1 MLVGDLDP
9 ERAVEQ
15 VGEALGGW
23 TSPGEAGE
31 LPALPVLTGRDLLLV
46 DRPGTVQSQLRFSC
60 AAVPRSD
67 PRYPALQL
75 ANLVLGGYFS
85 SRLVENLREDK
96 GYTYSASSYLE
107 FNPSGATL
115 LVETD
120 VATDVTAAAVLETRY
135 ELARL
140 SAVPPTEAEIDSA
153 RRYAIGS
160 MLISLDSQP
169 GLAGTLAGLAGVGL
183 DASWFVHPGF
193 AGGGHLGT
201 GGRRGCRILH
211 PHRVHR
217 GSGCGC
223 VHGLDQT
230 TRPRRDRAAVSFE
243 LVEPPWLSRA
253 TVDRSELLRLDAA
266 RILAGWPKARMV
278 VVNDQGRAAVRQHGT
293 GEFTLVTKPAMDFG
307 DAPPTGAALLGE
319 QDQVAYWAVRG
330 APSLI
335 DGDDPSEWQDLRAR
349 GSHLDSTSVGLLVTA
364 VAVLGWHDEA
374 RFCARCGSGTEP
386 NHAGWARVC
395 TCCKHEEYP
404 RIDPAIICLVHDGA
418 DKVLLAR
425 QPAWPPGRYSVLAGF
440 VEAGESLRPASHARS
455 TRKSASRSVT
465 SVTLAVRLGPF
476 HDH

>member
-1 MLVGDLDP
+1 VTVMTGAATTTAHRSALQIGRTSAGPRPLPPLGVQRTVADLELVDRTLPSGLRVIAVARRTVPTVEMRFRVPFAGAEPTRAARAELVASALLTGTARRSRVEIDDELAGIGGELGASVDPERLLISGNGLAAGLPQLLDVLADLLTASAYPDGDFERERERLVERITVARSQPRTIAREALQRRRYGDHPVTRETPLADDVAVVAAADVRELHRNSVLPSGSTLVLVGDLDP

-23 TSPGEAGE
+23 TSPGEASE

-85 SRLVENLREDK
+85 SRLVENVREDK

-169 GLAGTLAGLAGVGL
+169 GLAGMLAGLAGVGL
-183 DASWFVHPGF
+183 DASWFAAHPGRL
-193 AGGGHLGT
+193 AEVT
-201 GGRRGCRILH
+201 SAQ
-211 PHRVHR
+211 V
-217 GSGCGC
+217 
-223 VHGLDQT
+223 
-230 TRPRRDRAAVSFE
+230 AAV
-243 LVEPPWLSRA
+243 
-253 TVDRSELLRLDAA
+253 AA
-266 RILAGWPKARMV
+266 EFFTPTAFTGV
-278 VVNDQGRAAVRQHGT
+278 VV
-293 GEFTLVTKPAMDFG
+293 G
-307 DAPPTGAALLGE
+307 DAST
-319 QDQVAYWAVRG
+319 V
-330 APSLI
+330 STK
-335 DGDDPSEWQDLRAR
+335 LRA
-349 GSHLDSTSVGLLVTA
+349 
-364 VAVLGWHDEA
+364 LGGIEL
-374 RFCARCGSGTEP
+374 P
-386 NHAGWARVC
+386 
-395 TCCKHEEYP
+395 
-404 RIDPAIICLVHDGA
+404 
-418 DKVLLAR
+418 
-425 QPAWPPGRYSVLAGF
+425 
-440 VEAGESLRPASHARS
+440 
-455 TRKSASRSVT
+455 
-465 SVTLAVRLGPF
+465 
-476 HDH
+476 